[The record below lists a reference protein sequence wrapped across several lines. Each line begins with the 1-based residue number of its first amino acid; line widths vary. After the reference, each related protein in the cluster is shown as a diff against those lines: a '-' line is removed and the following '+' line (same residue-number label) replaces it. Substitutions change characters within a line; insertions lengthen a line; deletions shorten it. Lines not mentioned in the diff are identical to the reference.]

1 MEIDIVLPAGAGPEQ
16 LDRAVYKRG
25 GSGVPYRIL
34 RHSIDARRKPGILS
48 RYRIAVGAAPRAPLP
63 ETVLDVERS
72 PGRGRALVVGSGPAG
87 FFAAD
92 ILERAGFAVTLVEQG
107 PSAAQR
113 LQDIRRFE
121 SGGALCGQ
129 SNYAFGEGGAGTF
142 SDGKLTS
149 RTKKVSREREYVSAR
164 YVQYGAPEEILW
176 LAHPHIGSD
185 RLYTLV
191 QAGREDLQK
200 RGVEVLFNTTIIDL
214 IISGGRCAGARSQEA
229 EFNADLTVLAPGHSA
244 FSLFRTLMRRGA
256 QFKSKGFALGFR
268 IEHPRELI
276 NRAQWGRDEIPGLK
290 AAEYRLAS
298 RSKEGRGVYTFCMCP
313 GGRVIPAAWKE
324 GLNIVNGVSNYRRD
338 GDFSNAAV
346 VAAVRP
352 EEIFPGAG
360 SPEEILAGLEALEAR
375 AYGLFGSHA
384 VPGTLPQFLTSGRS
398 PFGLPAS
405 SHPFRVEA
413 CDYREIFPG
422 WLLDDLSDGLE
433 DFSRRLHGFETG
445 LILGVEATSS
455 SVLQVERTEAGEC
468 ENIPGLYLAGEGSG
482 SAGGIM
488 SSAMDGIR
496 VASAALSASA

>member
-1 MEIDIVLPAGAGPEQ
+1 VEIDIVLPAGAGREQ
-16 LDRAVYKRG
+16 LERAVYKQA

-48 RYRIAVGAAPRAPLP
+48 RYRIAVGVPSQAPRP
-63 ETVLDVERS
+63 EALLEVGRRT
-72 PGRGRALVVGSGPAG
+72 GRGRALVVGSGPAG

-92 ILERAGFAVTLVEQG
+92 ILERAGFRVTLVEQG
-107 PSAAQR
+107 PPAPRR
-113 LQDIRRFE
+113 LQDISRFE
-121 SGGALCGQ
+121 SGGPLSPH

-191 QAGREDLQK
+191 QAGREDLRK
-200 RGVEVLFNTTIIDL
+200 RGVEVLFNTSITDL
-214 IISGGRCAGARSQEA
+214 IVSGGRCVGARTVETEFPA
-229 EFNADLTVLAPGHSA
+229 ELTVLAPGHSA

-256 QFKSKGFALGFR
+256 LFSSKGFALGFR

-276 NRAQWGRDEIPGLK
+276 NRAQWGRPEIPGLK
-290 AAEYRLAS
+290 AAEYRLTS
-298 RSKEGRGVYTFCMCP
+298 RSRDGRGVYSFCMCP

-324 GLNIVNGVSNYRRD
+324 GLNIVNGVSNYGRD
-338 GDFSNAAV
+338 GAFSNAAV

-352 EEIFPGAG
+352 EEIFPEAG
-360 SPEEILAGLEALEAR
+360 SPEEILDGLEAFEAR
-375 AYGLFGSHA
+375 AHALVGPHA
-384 VPGTLPQFLTSGRS
+384 VPGTLPEFLTSGRTPS
-398 PFGLPAS
+398 GLPAS
-405 SHPFRVEA
+405 SHPFRIEA

-433 DFSRRLHGFETG
+433 DFSRKLRGFGTG
-445 LILGVEATSS
+445 LILGVETTSS
-455 SVLQVERTEAGEC
+455 AVLQVRRTEAGEC
-468 ENIPGLYLAGEGSG
+468 ENIPGLYIAGEGSG

-488 SSAMDGIR
+488 SSAVDGIR
-496 VASAALSASA
+496 TALAASR